1 MKDNCPLLFLN
12 TETSNAERRTLNA
25 EGILPSTL
33 RSSQTGPLN
42 DTFPLTPALSPGE
55 REKLCHVFKSP
66 ITLRLYPGLV
76 ALVAASMTL
85 TVMAQDNTRQP
96 MVLWYRQAA
105 GADWNSAL
113 PVGNG
118 RLGAMV
124 FGGVER
130 ERLQLNEDTVWEGY
144 KRDGANSNAL
154 GALPEVRKLL
164 FEGKNVEASDLA
176 AKTMMGIPTRIKSYQ
191 PLGDLII
198 EDTTKSTNSVANY
211 RRELDLDTG
220 VATTTYDLGSNTYIR
235 EVFASAPDNVIA
247 AQMTATKPKS
257 INVSIR
263 LTRERD
269 AQCANNPSEP
279 GELILRG
286 QIPVQYFNTKAEAR
300 DVPDP
305 AKATPGEKFAA
316 VARVQQFGGKLSG
329 SNGVVTITGA
339 DTVRIYIAGETD
351 YRGGDPVEKCGK
363 DLQGPLGK
371 DSYEAV
377 RNAHIGDYQKLF
389 RRVSL
394 DLGSAGTNVENMATD
409 ERLKR
414 VEQGAADPGLMA
426 TYFQYGRYLLMSSSR
441 SNSLPANLQGL
452 WNDKM
457 NAAWNSDYHLN
468 INIQM
473 NYWPAEVCN
482 LSECHLPLF
491 DFMSTLSETGT
502 NVAKIDYGCGGWVAH
517 HLTDP
522 FGFAAP
528 ADSVVGIWPMGA
540 AWLCEHPYE
549 HYLFTGDKKFLAQ
562 RGYPLMKGAA
572 RFVLDFLVEAPAG
585 TPVAGK
591 LVTAPS
597 HSPENSFFLADGKT
611 QSRMTYACS
620 MDLEII
626 HELLSNCIDASKTL
640 NTDAD
645 FRAEC
650 AAALKKLAPLQISKK
665 DGRLQEWIEDYQ
677 DVDRQHR
684 HSSHLYAVYPGHEIT
699 LAGTPE
705 LAAAARKALES
716 RGEGGTEWS
725 WPWRACYWARFHE
738 GDLAYGQIEKLVSTH
753 LYPNLFNKYP
763 PFQIDGN
770 FGATAAIAEMLV
782 QSQDG
787 EIDLLP
793 ALPKAWP
800 EGSVKGLKAR
810 GNFEV
815 GMKWAN
821 GKLMEATLISRLG
834 NKVRVRAE
842 GPVSVSAPNRIG
854 KPDPSKPGVEVFEMV
869 QEPVTVTRPEP
880 NVVEFPTKAGVT
892 YTMSLNR

>member
-1 MKDNCPLLFLN
+1 MKLKMKYSFATLFV
-12 TETSNAERRTLNA
+12 AVA
-25 EGILPSTL
+25 
-33 RSSQTGPLN
+33 
-42 DTFPLTPALSPGE
+42 TFSF
-55 REKLCHVFKSP
+55 H
-66 ITLRLYPGLV
+66 
-76 ALVAASMTL
+76 AS
-85 TVMAQDNTRQP
+85 AQ
-96 MVLWYRQAA
+96 VLWYRQPA
-105 GADWNSAL
+105 GSDWNSAL

-124 FGGVER
+124 FGNVER
-130 ERLQLNEDTVWEGY
+130 ERLQLNEDSVWEGY
-144 KRDGANSNAL
+144 KRDGGANSNAL
-154 GALPEVRKLL
+154 AALPQVRKLL
-164 FEGKNVEASDLA
+164 FEGKNEEASDLA
-176 AKTMMGIPTRIKSYQ
+176 GKTMMGIPTRIKSYQ
-191 PLGDLII
+191 PLGDLVI
-198 EDTTKSTNSVANY
+198 ENTDKSTNSVKNY

-220 VATTTYDLGSNTYIR
+220 VATTTYDIGEDTYIR
-235 EVFASAPDNVIA
+235 EVFVSTPDNLIA
-247 AQMTATKPKS
+247 AQLTSTKPKGIS
-257 INVSIR
+257 VNIY

-269 AQCANNPSEP
+269 AQWINDPKNP
-279 GELILRG
+279 GDLILSG
-286 QIPVQYFNTKAEAR
+286 QIPVEYYNSKAESK
-300 DVPDP
+300 DVPDS
-305 AKATPGEKFAA
+305 AKAKPGEKFAA
-316 VARVQQFGGKLSG
+316 IARVLAFGGKLSG
-329 SNGVVTITGA
+329 SNGVVTISGA
-339 DTVRIYIAGETD
+339 DTVTILIAGETD
-351 YRGGDPVEKCGK
+351 YRGGEPEQKCLD
-363 DLQGPLGK
+363 DLSKPSDK
-371 DSYEAV
+371 TYEAI
-377 RNAHIGDYQKLF
+377 RSAHIADYQKLF
-389 RRVSL
+389 HRVSL
-394 DLGSAGTNVENMATD
+394 NLGSAGTNVEDMPTD

-414 VEQGAADPGLMA
+414 IADGTAADPSLIA

-441 SNSLPANLQGL
+441 PGSLPANLQGL

-482 LSECHLPLF
+482 LSECHEPLF
-491 DFMSTLSETGT
+491 DLMDMLAKPDSGGH
-502 NVAKIDYGCGGWVAH
+502 VAQVDYGCRGWVAH

-540 AWLCEHPYE
+540 AWLSEHPYE
-549 HYLFTGDKKFLAQ
+549 HYLFTGDKQFLAK

-572 RFVLDFLVEAPAG
+572 RFILDFLVTAPPG

-597 HSPENSFFLADGKT
+597 HSPENSFYLPDGN
-611 QSRMTYACS
+611 QSRMTYGCT

-626 HELLSNCIDASKTL
+626 HELLSNCIEASKIL

-650 AAALKKLAPLQISKK
+650 EKALKNLAPLQVSKK
-665 DGRLQEWIEDYQ
+665 DGRLQEWIEDYK
-677 DVDRQHR
+677 DVDMQHR
-684 HSSHLYAVYPGHEIT
+684 HSSHLYAVYPSHEIS

-770 FGATAAIAEMLV
+770 LGATAAIAEMLL
-782 QSQDG
+782 QSQDN
-787 EIDLLP
+787 EINLLP

-800 EGSVKGLKAR
+800 EGSVKGLRAR

-815 GMKWAN
+815 AMNWKN
-821 GKLMEATLISRLG
+821 GKLDDATLISRLG
-834 NKVRVRAE
+834 NSVRVRAQ
-842 GPVSVSAPNRIG
+842 GPVDVTIKGEA
-854 KPDPSKPGVEVFEMV
+854 
-869 QEPVTVTRPEP
+869 VTVTRPEP
-880 NVVEFPTKAGVT
+880 NVIEFPTKRGVT
-892 YTMSLNR
+892 YTLTSSK

>member
-1 MKDNCPLLFLN
+1 MKNNCFQ
-12 TETSNAERRTLNA
+12 TSNVEHRTLN
-25 EGILPSTL
+25 I
-33 RSSQTGPLN
+33 QCV
-42 DTFPLTPALSPGE
+42 FPLSPERHLSPT
-55 REKLCHVFKSP
+55 LSP
-66 ITLRLYPGLV
+66 TPWRRGRRSLGRAYVLGFNVSVWSKHLFILIAIAV
-76 ALVAASMTL
+76 AGIFSAQAQPASL
-85 TVMAQDNTRQP
+85 K
-96 MVLWYRQAA
+96 LWYRQPA
-105 GADWNSAL
+105 GTDWDAAL

-124 FGGVER
+124 FGNVDR
-130 ERLQLNEDTVWEGY
+130 ERLQLNEDSVWEGY
-144 KRDGANSNAL
+144 KRSGANSNAL
-154 GALPEVRKLL
+154 AALPEVRKLL

-198 EDTTKSTNSVANY
+198 ENTHKNAEAPKNY
-211 RRELDLDTG
+211 RRELDLNTG
-220 VATTTYDLGSNTYIR
+220 IATTSYEIGGVTYTR

-247 AQMTATKPKS
+247 VQLTASKLKS
-257 INVSIR
+257 INVTLS

-269 AQCANNPSEP
+269 AVCTNVNEQQ
-279 GELILRG
+279 LVLRG
-286 QIPVQYFNTKAEAR
+286 QIPVQYFNSKAEAR

-305 AKATPGEKFAA
+305 AKAVPGEKFEARLAA
-316 VARVQQFGGKLSG
+316 IPYGGKAIGTNGTIVISG
-329 SNGVVTITGA
+329 ADSVTIF
-339 DTVRIYIAGETD
+339 VAGGSDYHGTD
-351 YRGGDPVEKCGK
+351 PDAQCFRA
-363 DLQGPLGK
+363 LLL
-371 DSYEAV
+371 AV
-377 RNAHIGDYQKLF
+377 SKHLPIVAARKAHIADYQKLF
-389 RRVSL
+389 GRVSL
-394 DLGSAGTNVENMATD
+394 DLGSAGPEVESLPTD

-414 VEQGAADPGLMA
+414 VEKGAADPGLVAM
-426 TYFQYGRYLLMSSSR
+426 YFQYGRYLLMSSSR
-441 SNSLPANLQGL
+441 PGSLPANLQGL

-473 NYWPAEVCN
+473 NYWPVEVCN

-491 DFMSTLSETGT
+491 DLMDTLSQTGT

-549 HYLFTGDKKFLAQ
+549 HYLFTGDKEFLAK
-562 RGYPLMKGAA
+562 RAYPLMKGAA
-572 RFVLDFLVEAPAG
+572 RFILDFLVVAPPG

-597 HSPENSFFLADGKT
+597 HSPENSFYLPDGKT
-611 QSRMTYACS
+611 QSRMTYACT

-626 HELLSNCIDASKTL
+626 HELLSNCIEATKIL
-640 NTDAD
+640 NVDAD

-650 AAALKKLAPLQISKK
+650 EAALKKLAPLQISKK
-665 DGRLQEWIEDYQ
+665 DGRLQEWIEDYK
-677 DVDRQHR
+677 DVDREHR
-684 HSSHLYAVYPGHEIT
+684 HSSHLFAVYPGHEIT

-725 WPWRACYWARFHE
+725 WPWRAAYWARFHE
-738 GDLAYGQIEKLVSTH
+738 GELAYGQIEKLVSTH

-770 FGATAAIAEMLV
+770 LGATAAIAEMLL
-782 QSQDG
+782 QSQDD
-787 EIDLLP
+787 EINLLP

-815 GMKWAN
+815 SMNWKN
-821 GKLMEATLISRLG
+821 GKLAGATIESVIG
-834 NKVRVRAE
+834 NKARVRTAVPVAVSA
-842 GPVSVSAPNRIG
+842 GGKAVSV
-854 KPDPSKPGVEVFEMV
+854 
-869 QEPVTVTRPEP
+869 TRLEP
-880 NVVEFPTKAGVT
+880 NVVEFATERGVV
-892 YTMSLNR
+892 YSLTVSK